1 MPVCYITRVEDF
13 CASHRLHS
21 PLLTDEENRALYGKC
36 NNVNG
41 HGHNYRLYVTVR
53 GEVDPRTGM
62 LIELNQLAGLIR
74 EAITD
79 QVDHLNLNIDVAF
92 LQGVIPT
99 AENLCQAFWQ
109 QLEGRLPTGELWE
122 IRLEETGRNIVSL
135 RRE

>member
-21 PLLTDEENRALYGKC
+21 PALSDDENRTLYGKC
-36 NNVNG
+36 NNANG
-41 HGHNYRLYVTVR
+41 HGHNYKLLVTVR

-62 LIELNQLAGLIR
+62 LIELNQLASLIR
-74 EAITD
+74 EAVTER
-79 QVDHLNLNIDVAF
+79 VDHYNLNLDVDF

-99 AENLCQAFWQ
+99 AENLCQAFWD
-109 QLEGRLPTGELWE
+109 QLESRLPVGELWE